1 MKVSLFT
8 LLVSTN
14 AIALSRHL
22 EDEMNLMSS
31 AQLNI
36 VLNQKADMENR
47 VQSFGETIADINTNL
62 DKIELI
68 TNEQIGANPDW

>member
-31 AQLNI
+31 AQLNL

-47 VQSFGETIADINTNL
+47 V
-62 DKIELI
+62 
-68 TNEQIGANPDW
+68 